1 MPKIISDLP
10 HKPGENPFLV
20 ARGGFYRRWLQ
31 MINDLDLLEKT
42 VATLTSTLDINW
54 VPAWRELGNQFERLG
69 DTEEKKGNKIQ
80 ARELFLQAKT
90 FYSIGRFPAEVS
102 SLKAEVSR
110 DCVRAYKKASKHLNP
125 PIQDVEID
133 CGGIKIKAH
142 YRTPKSETKV
152 PAVLV
157 MCGADVFKE
166 DRGWAADMALNEGM
180 ASLVMDAPGTGENP
194 FPWEP
199 ESVKAW
205 EAAIDTLM
213 DRAEIDPERVGA
225 FGVSRGGYSVLQLAG
240 TAPKKVKAVVAI
252 AGHPFH
258 NNPSKEDLDLIVET
272 RNERAQFK
280 FGEKD
285 GPTWVPEWSER
296 KEYETLKAW
305 SLESLDLVDKIS
317 MPMLLINGDTDGLA
331 PISNIH
337 FMLEH
342 GLPGLRSAK
351 IYKNSGHCA
360 FEHNSEWGPASFKW
374 LAQNL

>member
-1 MPKIISDLP
+1 
-10 HKPGENPFLV
+10 
-20 ARGGFYRRWLQ
+20 

-54 VPAWRELGNQFERLG
+54 VPAWRELGNQFESFG
-69 DTEEKKGNKIQ
+69 DIEEKKGNKTQ

-102 SLKAEVSR
+102 NLKAEVSR

-166 DRGWAADMALNEGM
+166 DRGWAADMALHEGM

>member
-1 MPKIISDLP
+1 MVKLISELP

-42 VATLTSTLDINW
+42 VATLTSTLDTNW
-54 VPAWRELGNQFERLG
+54 VPAWRKIGKQFESLG
-69 DTEEKKGNKIQ
+69 DIEEKKGNKMQ

-102 SLKAEVSR
+102 TLKAEVSR

-125 PIQDVEID
+125 PIQDLEID
-133 CGGIKIKAH
+133 CEGIKIKAH

-152 PAVLV
+152 PAVLI

-205 EAAIDTLM
+205 EAAIDTLT
-213 DRAEIDPERVGA
+213 DRPEIDAERVGA

-240 TAPKKVKAVVAI
+240 TAPDKVKAVVAI

-258 NNPSKEDLDLIVET
+258 NNPSKEDLALIVET

-285 GPTWVPEWSER
+285 GPTWVPEWSKQ
-296 KEYETLKAW
+296 KEYETSKAW
-305 SLESLDLVDKIS
+305 SLESLNLVDKMT
-317 MPMLLINGDTDGLA
+317 MPILLINGDTDGLA
-331 PISNIH
+331 PISNIY

-342 GLPGLRSAK
+342 GQPGLRSAK

-374 LAQNL
+374 LAHNL

>member
-54 VPAWRELGNQFERLG
+54 VPAWRELGNQFESFG
-69 DTEEKKGNKIQ
+69 DIEEKKGNKTQ

-102 SLKAEVSR
+102 NLKAEVSR

-166 DRGWAADMALNEGM
+166 DRGWAADMALHEGM

>member
-1 MPKIISDLP
+1 MVKLISELP

-42 VATLTSTLDINW
+42 VATLTSTLDANW
-54 VPAWRELGNQFERLG
+54 VPAWKKIGKQFESLG
-69 DTEEKKGNKIQ
+69 DIAEKKGDKIQ

-102 SLKAEVSR
+102 TLKAEVSR

-152 PAVLV
+152 PAVLI

-213 DRAEIDPERVGA
+213 EQPEINPERVGA

>member
-1 MPKIISDLP
+1 MPKLISDLP

-54 VPAWRELGNQFERLG
+54 VPAWRELGNQFESFG
-69 DTEEKKGNKIQ
+69 DIEEKKGNKTQ

-102 SLKAEVSR
+102 NLKAEVSR

-166 DRGWAADMALNEGM
+166 DRGWAADMALHEGM

-285 GPTWVPEWSER
+285 GPTWVPEWSQR

>member
-1 MPKIISDLP
+1 
-10 HKPGENPFLV
+10 
-20 ARGGFYRRWLQ
+20 
-31 MINDLDLLEKT
+31 
-42 VATLTSTLDINW
+42 
-54 VPAWRELGNQFERLG
+54 
-69 DTEEKKGNKIQ
+69 
-80 ARELFLQAKT
+80 
-90 FYSIGRFPAEVS
+90 
-102 SLKAEVSR
+102 
-110 DCVRAYKKASKHLNP
+110 
-125 PIQDVEID
+125 
-133 CGGIKIKAH
+133 
-142 YRTPKSETKV
+142 
-152 PAVLV
+152 
-157 MCGADVFKE
+157 
-166 DRGWAADMALNEGM
+166 MALHEGM

>member
-1 MPKIISDLP
+1 MVKLISELP

-42 VATLTSTLDINW
+42 VATLTSTLDANW
-54 VPAWRELGNQFERLG
+54 VPAWKKIGKQFESLG
-69 DTEEKKGNKIQ
+69 DIEEKKGDKIQ

-102 SLKAEVSR
+102 TLKAEVSR